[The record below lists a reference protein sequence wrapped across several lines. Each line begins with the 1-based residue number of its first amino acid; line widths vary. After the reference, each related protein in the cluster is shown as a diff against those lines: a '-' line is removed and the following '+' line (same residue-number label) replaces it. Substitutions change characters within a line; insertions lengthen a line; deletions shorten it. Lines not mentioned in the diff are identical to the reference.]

1 MKKFVILILSMI
13 VFILGMVTAFADNI
27 ISPAPITNI
36 SVPKGGLSPY
46 IHTEEVKEETSVS
59 LDNIETSPEFEAFLY
74 DALYEQQDRINIYD
88 FKIPASEFQDWFVEF
103 TFRHPELFLY
113 DGSYTYYQT
122 GEYMS
127 TLIPSY
133 QVDKSERDA
142 FLTVM
147 NEKLD
152 EYYDLV
158 KDIDDELKK
167 YLLIHSKII
176 RETHYAYDNN
186 TNTVAHTA
194 YSFFVKGAST
204 CQGYANALML
214 IGDKVGLEVSC
225 CFNRAV
231 NVRHI
236 WNYIKINDKWYHTD
250 TTWDDYSAKI
260 DDTTYNNEKDQGAY
274 HLYFLCSDE
283 AYAVNGHGNKSDY
296 KTFENELIPC
306 TDKTYEDDKWA
317 FNLKSESGGIY
328 LTDFDYENN
337 NLFFDLVGVKDSNS
351 NPVRFVTNNLW
362 GKDTYVSEPLIY
374 TSSVKYYTF
383 TKKDIPSAQYRCVL
397 KNDEKI
403 TSIVSHSVS
412 NKGKYKYSYVTIPVD
427 QEYLSCWDEITVYLW
442 NGIIPLSEKVTIT
455 K

>member
-1 MKKFVILILSMI
+1 MKKIIILILSLMVI
-13 VFILGMVTAFADNI
+13 IFGVVTAHADNI

-36 SVPKGGLSPY
+36 SAPTGGLSPY
-46 IHTEEVKEETSVS
+46 IHTEEVQEDSYVS
-59 LDNIETSPEFEAFLY
+59 LDNIETSSEFEEFLY
-74 DALYEQQDRINIYD
+74 DALYEQQERINIYD
-88 FKIPASEFQDWFVEF
+88 YKIPTSEFQDWFAEF

-113 DGSYTYYQT
+113 DGSYSFYQSNR
-122 GEYMS
+122 YMS
-127 TLIPSY
+127 ILIPSY
-133 QVDKSERDA
+133 QVDMSERDA
-142 FLTVM
+142 FITLM

-158 KDIDDELKK
+158 KDVDDELKK

-176 RETHYAYDNN
+176 RETHYAYDCD
-186 TNTVAHTA
+186 TNTVTHTA
-194 YSFFVKGAST
+194 YSFFVNGAST
-204 CQGYANALML
+204 CQGYANALLL

-225 CFNRAV
+225 CFNRDE

-236 WNYIKINDKWYHTD
+236 WNYIKINGKWYHTD
-250 TTWDDYSAKI
+250 TTWDDYNAKI
-260 DDTTYNNEKDQGAY
+260 DDTTHNNEKDQGAY

-283 AYAVNGHGNKSDY
+283 AYAVNGHGDKADY
-296 KTFENELIPC
+296 RTFEDELFSC

-317 FNLKSESGGIY
+317 FNLKGESGGIY

-337 NLFFDLVGVKDSNS
+337 NLFFDLVGAKDSNS
-351 NPVRFVTNNLW
+351 NPIRFVTNNLW

-403 TSIVSHSVS
+403 KSIVSQPVTD
-412 NKGKYKYSYVTIPVD
+412 KGKYKYSSVTIPID
-427 QEYLSCWDEITVYLW
+427 QDNLSSSDEISVHLW
-442 NGIIPLSEKVTIT
+442 NGIIPLSEKVTVV